1 MLLKK
6 FEKTL
11 VEIVLQRG
19 SIFEFVLTHKML
31 DARVGVPLNAVVLV
45 ASNMQE
51 VVREDCR
58 HLADESVEKLVGALA
73 GGVHDRIEN
82 AELAF
87 DMEWTGAA
95 SEIGIPYKPGTAV
108 TRHVEFGNYADA
120 AVMRVG
126 DDLARLFLRIEPG
139 QLGESFAFHAKPLIF
154 AEVPVEDV
162 ELHRGH
168 PVEGPLENVDRHEVA
183 SAVDQKATPAE
194 ARCIAYRN
202 AGNKIAGGVG
212 LDQLQQSFQA
222 AHGSDN
228 RCRMQVRARRGHV
241 QRVRLVLAYGLDLFS

>member
-1 MLLKK
+1 
-6 FEKTL
+6 
-11 VEIVLQRG
+11 
-19 SIFEFVLTHKML
+19 
-31 DARVGVPLNAVVLV
+31 
-45 ASNMQE
+45 
-51 VVREDCR
+51 
-58 HLADESVEKLVGALA
+58 
-73 GGVHDRIEN
+73 
-82 AELAF
+82 ELAY

-95 SEIGIPYKPGTAV
+95 SESGIPHKPGTAV

-126 DDLARLFLRIEPG
+126 DDLARLFLRIEETVGAHPG

-194 ARCIAYRN
+194 ARCIRSEEHTSE
-202 AGNKIAGGVG
+202 
-212 LDQLQQSFQA
+212 LS
-222 AHGSDN
+222 
-228 RCRMQVRARRGHV
+228 HV
-241 QRVRLVLAYGLDLFS
+241 AISYAVFCLK